1 MVSSKAPGSGE
12 TIGSID
18 ETKAKPKN
26 DQEEKSKP
34 PETVSQEEQIPEGVE
49 EEVEVGVGVGVGDLV
64 HCLFSDGKVHSS
76 EKRLF

>member
-26 DQEEKSKP
+26 DQEEKPKP
-34 PETVSQEEQIPEGVE
+34 PETLSQEEQEEAKGKDRVE
-49 EEVEVGVGVGVGDLV
+49 ET
-64 HCLFSDGKVHSS
+64 
-76 EKRLF
+76 RTIQ

>member
-26 DQEEKSKP
+26 DQEEKPKS
-34 PETVSQEEQIPEGVE
+34 PEILSQIVYFMTITEA
-49 EEVEVGVGVGVGDLV
+49 
-64 HCLFSDGKVHSS
+64 KS
-76 EKRLF
+76 ESMTE

>member
-26 DQEEKSKP
+26 DQEEKPKP
-34 PETVSQEEQIPEGVE
+34 PETLSQEEQIPEGVE
-49 EEVEVGVGVGVGDLV
+49 EEVGDSV
-64 HCLFSDGKVHSS
+64 HCSFSDGKVHSS
-76 EKRLF
+76 EERLFQ

>member
-26 DQEEKSKP
+26 DQEEKPKP
-34 PETVSQEEQIPEGVE
+34 PETLGQEE
-49 EEVEVGVGVGVGDLV
+49 
-64 HCLFSDGKVHSS
+64 
-76 EKRLF
+76 